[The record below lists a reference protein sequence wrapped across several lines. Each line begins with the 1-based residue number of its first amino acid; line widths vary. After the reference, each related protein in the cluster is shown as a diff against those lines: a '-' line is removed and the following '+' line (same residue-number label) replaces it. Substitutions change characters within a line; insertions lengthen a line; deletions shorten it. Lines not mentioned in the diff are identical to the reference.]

1 VTPSERPWNGS
12 SARFTI
18 QQWKRRCLIDH
29 GLGDPDD
36 KDRYSL
42 PVTEPTGELNRNGLA
57 AAAGRLN
64 QVQGSKP

>member
-1 VTPSERPWNGS
+1 
-12 SARFTI
+12 
-18 QQWKRRCLIDH
+18 
-29 GLGDPDD
+29 
-36 KDRYSL
+36 L